1 MSAREMFKGAVL
13 EHQIEERGLE
23 QLFPFTMNCGSQD
36 QGEGP
41 GFEQFLTDQKAKV
54 TTTPE
59 RMQ

>member
-13 EHQIEERGLE
+13 EHQGEERGLHE
-23 QLFPFTMNCGSQD
+23 LFAFTMSCGSQD

-41 GFEQFLTDQKAKV
+41 GFEQFLADQNEKV

>member
-13 EHQIEERGLE
+13 EHQIEERGRDE
-23 QLFPFTMNCGSQD
+23 LFAFTMSCGSQD

-41 GFEQFLTDQKAKV
+41 GFEQFLADHKAEV
-54 TTTPE
+54 MTTPE